1 MKPVTTEIVVIVALD
16 HATLETDALLMP
28 RFKKLVPRGMRSA
41 VLKEVYAD
49 VGLLYAR
56 ALADDEV
63 LAARAERRA
72 AVPKGQ
78 RPQASGGRA
87 RAAKLTP
94 ARRAQIA
101 HVAACTRWNK
111 RDAANGA

>member
-1 MKPVTTEIVVIVALD
+1 MKPATTELIVVCALD
-16 HATLETDALLMP
+16 HATLETDALIMP
-28 RFKKLVPRGMRSA
+28 RFKKLVTRGMRST
-41 VLKEVYAD
+41 VLKSIYAD

-94 ARRAQIA
+94 ERRSEISRTAARQ
-101 HVAACTRWNK
+101 RWAK
-111 RDAANGA
+111 